1 MRRSTAYIVLAAAG
15 AAAVAI
21 FFVAGAARN
30 GDWVQVPRGVYE
42 YDELPSEQEVIR
54 GFLEANDRVVLAVPK
69 EGAPKFISEDEVD
82 RISKEGLENQYL
94 NFYKKGWTHR
104 IRLSESSVQPNFE
117 INGSR
122 YYVIRSSGTEAWNS
136 STVLNKFVGK
146 EVEIKGKW
154 DSFMI
159 PDYAS
164 PEGVTQFRPRS
175 IREARTE

>member
-1 MRRSTAYIVLAAAG
+1 MHRSAALIVLAAAVASAG
-15 AAAVAI
+15 AI
-21 FFVAGAARN
+21 YLLAGAARN
-30 GDWVQVPRGVYE
+30 GDWVQIPRAVYE
-42 YDELPSEQEVIR
+42 YDELPAEQEVIR
-54 GFLEANDRVVLAVPK
+54 GFLEVNDRVVLAVPK
-69 EGAPKFISEDEVD
+69 VGEPTFTTEDEVD
-82 RISKEGLENQYL
+82 RISREGLQNQYL

-104 IRLSESSVQPNFE
+104 LRLTGSSVPPNFE

-122 YYVIRSSGTEAWNS
+122 YYVILSSGTEAWNS
-136 STVLNKFVGK
+136 STVLNKFAGK

-175 IREARTE
+175 IREAEAE